1 MSNLKKILIN
11 KKTCKSV
18 WFMRQAG
25 RYLPEFKKI
34 RSQNKDFIELCLN
47 SKLCSELTLQP
58 IKRFDVDSAII
69 FSDILMVPYALGQEV
84 KFIKNYGPELSK
96 FNFKNFKEND
106 EKKFTKKLKNIY
118 EAIKITRENLHKD
131 KSLISFIG
139 APWTLLIYMLNL
151 KNDKNEIN
159 FNELNNK
166 NLEIDQIINDLNKY
180 LCIHIKKQ
188 IEAGA
193 DVVQIFDSWAGIIP
207 EKDINYYC
215 FLPNLEI
222 VKFCKNLGIPNI
234 CFPKGIGE
242 RYKDFKEIVKPDCI
256 SLDTEV
262 DPVWARNN
270 LKNVIIQGGLDPK
283 VLFRSDDEIFKAAT
297 KYIQTFKDTPYIFN
311 LGHGLLPE
319 TDPDKVD
326 KLIKFYRNFNG

>member
-1 MSNLKKILIN
+1 MNQVKL
-11 KKTCKSV
+11 
-18 WFMRQAG
+18 
-25 RYLPEFKKI
+25 
-34 RSQNKDFIELCLN
+34 FIELTRLTKPIGFMLLFWPCAWG
-47 SKLCSELTLQP
+47 LTLAY
-58 IKRFDVDSAII
+58 D
-69 FSDILMVPYALGQEV
+69 FS
-84 KFIKNYGPELSK
+84 NS
-96 FNFKNFKEND
+96 
-106 EKKFTKKLKNIY
+106 
-118 EAIKITRENLHKD
+118 
-131 KSLISFIG
+131 
-139 APWTLLIYMLNL
+139 
-151 KNDKNEIN
+151 
-159 FNELNNK
+159 
-166 NLEIDQIINDLNKY
+166 LNKY
-180 LCIHIKKQ
+180 LCIHIKNQ
-188 IEAGA
+188 IDAGA

-222 VKFCKNLGIPNI
+222 VKFCKNLDIPNI

-256 SLDTEV
+256 SLDSEV
-262 DPVWARNN
+262 DPMWARNN
-270 LKNVIIQGGLDPK
+270 LKNVIIQGGLDPE